1 MEIPYDPG
9 CPDDCRTLWLMG
21 IHMEF
26 SYEISSEIS
35 PGLFSSSWSSFVVQ
49 QPYGGT
55 FTKVSLQTRVFQLQ
69 LKSLGKAAACLK
81 NEAMAEI
88 SRRHMKTTCVLS
100 GSDPEAIR
108 KLLKLQPSLTGATH
122 EKFVKRDWNIEGCRK
137 AALQLPFA
145 SIHSQAILSTPSVYF
160 AAAPSSACPVS
171 CTDTFNM
178 PGLWLVV
185 ILTSQSRLWQK
196 KSF

>member
-1 MEIPYDPG
+1 M
-9 CPDDCRTLWLMG
+9 C
-21 IHMEF
+21 F
-26 SYEISSEIS
+26 
-35 PGLFSSSWSSFVVQ
+35 
-49 QPYGGT
+49 
-55 FTKVSLQTRVFQLQ
+55 
-69 LKSLGKAAACLK
+69 
-81 NEAMAEI
+81 
-88 SRRHMKTTCVLS
+88 S

-171 CTDTFNM
+171 CTNRFNM

-185 ILTSQSRLWQK
+185 ILTSQSRLQANN
-196 KSF
+196 SLQQLICLLVLSSTYSVFGAEVPLPAHCD

>member
-1 MEIPYDPG
+1 MKF
-9 CPDDCRTLWLMG
+9 
-21 IHMEF
+21 HMKFHLQFRRAF
-26 SYEISSEIS
+26 SAPAGAPSWCSSHTA
-35 PGLFSSSWSSFVVQ
+35 VH
-49 QPYGGT
+49 GGT

-69 LKSLGKAAACLK
+69 LKSVGKAAACLK

-88 SRRHMKTTCVLS
+88 SRRHMKTKCVLS

-178 PGLWLVV
+178 PTCRAHTTCCNTPLQHDVWP
-185 ILTSQSRLWQK
+185 WPWP
-196 KSF
+196 